1 MTNCN
6 KILQNCDLTGFQ
18 RRDRI
23 LDRNNRKGNSG
34 MKKTFA
40 VALCIVLAA
49 FFYGC
54 GHNESSQETTNPSS
68 SVGQSSSAQ
77 EQVQQ
82 SNAATQTPTQGTQ
95 PQQPAVSDT
104 QPDAQPSATEQEQ
117 TNGMENTTD
126 LTGSWA
132 PAFGESVASGTAA
145 NLQEIYGSGYAYG
158 GSLDLNT
165 DGTFSVSVGIVKD
178 DDAHQGTY
186 RIDGNLVYVSYN
198 NGEED
203 VFEYLSD
210 YNGGEAIKARQG
222 DYYIYFCR

>member
-1 MTNCN
+1 
-6 KILQNCDLTGFQ
+6 
-18 RRDRI
+18 
-23 LDRNNRKGNSG
+23 

-40 VALCIVLAA
+40 VVLCIVLAA
-49 FFYGC
+49 LFSSC
-54 GHNESSQETTNPSS
+54 GQKESPQETTNPSS
-68 SVGQSSSAQ
+68 SAGRSSSAQ
-77 EQVQQ
+77 EEAQH
-82 SNAATQTPTQGTQ
+82 STTAATQAPTQGTQ
-95 PQQPAVSDT
+95 PRQPETPDT
-104 QPDAQPSATEQEQ
+104 GPEVEQSATEQVED
-117 TNGMENTTD
+117 MENKTD

-132 PAFGESVASGTAA
+132 PAFGESVASGAAA

-178 DDAHQGTY
+178 NDAHQGTY